1 MHEDERD
8 GDIHEQ
14 PACPICEATDGLCGH
29 LLAQIDVT
37 LGEMLGGKFFRHEG
51 QAFEALNDAVN
62 GFVRSIQGKPD
73 EKVESLLTRIGM
85 PRLATLARAAREET
99 GDSLD
104 EEGVG
109 MCYGDFL
116 DYLDDL
122 YRDLPG
128 VVATQY
134 DLAGDP
140 GESSLCESYWCEDA
154 VACVEVALRRIEE
167 DAEALRRMTR

>member
-8 GDIHEQ
+8 GDIHKQ

-37 LGEMLGGKFFRHEG
+37 QGEMLGGKFFRHEG
-51 QAFEALNDAVN
+51 RAFEVLNDAVT
-62 GFVRSIQGKPD
+62 GLVKSIQG
-73 EKVESLLTRIGM
+73 EQVESLLTSITT
-85 PRLATLARAAREET
+85 PRLATLAEAAREEI

-109 MCYGDFL
+109 MCYDDFL

-128 VVATQY
+128 VVVTQY
-134 DLAGDP
+134 DLTGDL
-140 GESSLCESYWCEDA
+140 GVSSLCESYWCDDA
-154 VACVEVALRRIEE
+154 VACVEVALQQIEE
-167 DAEALRRMTR
+167 DAEALRQLTG

>member
-1 MHEDERD
+1 MHEDDWD

-14 PACPICEATDGLCGH
+14 PVCPICEATDGLCGH

-37 LGEMLGGKFFRHEG
+37 QGEMLGGKFFRHEG
-51 QAFEALNDAVN
+51 QVFEALNDAVT
-62 GFVRSIQGKPD
+62 GS
-73 EKVESLLTRIGM
+73 VESIKGKRDGVLLTRIGM
-85 PRLATLARAAREET
+85 PRLATLAEAAREEI
-99 GDSLD
+99 GDSVD
-104 EEGVG
+104 AEGVG
-109 MCYGDFL
+109 MCYDDFL

-128 VVATQY
+128 VVATQH

-140 GESSLCESYWCEDA
+140 GQSSLCESYWCEDA

-167 DAEALRRMTR
+167 DAEALRRLTG

>member
-1 MHEDERD
+1 
-8 GDIHEQ
+8 
-14 PACPICEATDGLCGH
+14 
-29 LLAQIDVT
+29 
-37 LGEMLGGKFFRHEG
+37 MLGGKFFRHEG

>member
-1 MHEDERD
+1 
-8 GDIHEQ
+8 
-14 PACPICEATDGLCGH
+14 
-29 LLAQIDVT
+29 
-37 LGEMLGGKFFRHEG
+37 MLGGKFFRHEG
-51 QAFEALNDAVN
+51 QVFEALNDMVT
-62 GFVRSIQGKPD
+62 GFVKSIQGKP
-73 EKVESLLTRIGM
+73 VESLLTRIGT
-85 PRLATLARAAREET
+85 PRLATLAEAAREEIR
-99 GDSLD
+99 DRLD

-134 DLAGDP
+134 DQAGAP

-154 VACVEVALRRIEE
+154 VACLDVALRRIEE
-167 DAEALRRMTR
+167 DAAALRRLTG

>member
-29 LLAQIDVT
+29 LLAQIDIT

-51 QAFEALNDAVN
+51 RAFEVLNDAVT
-62 GFVRSIQGKPD
+62 GLVKSIQDKQ
-73 EKVESLLTRIGM
+73 VESLLTSIAT
-85 PRLATLARAAREET
+85 PRLATLAEAAREEIR
-99 GDSLD
+99 DSQD
-104 EEGVG
+104 EEGAG
-109 MCYGDFL
+109 TCYGDFL

-128 VVATQY
+128 VVVTQY
-134 DLAGDP
+134 DLAGEP
-140 GESSLCESYWCEDA
+140 GVPSLCESYWCEDA
-154 VACVEVALRRIEE
+154 VACVEVALRQIEE
-167 DAEALRRMTR
+167 DAGALRRLTG

>member
-1 MHEDERD
+1 MHEDEPD

-14 PACPICEATDGLCGH
+14 PVCPICEAMDGLCGH

-51 QAFEALNDAVN
+51 ESFEALSDAVT
-62 GFVRSIQGKPD
+62 GFVKSIQGKPD
-73 EKVESLLTRIGM
+73 ENVESLLTRIGM
-85 PRLATLARAAREET
+85 PRLATLARAAREEM

-134 DLAGDP
+134 DLAGAP
-140 GESSLCESYWCEDA
+140 GESSLCEAYWCEDA
-154 VACVEVALRRIEE
+154 VACVEKALRQIEE
-167 DAEALRRMTR
+167 DAEALRRLK